1 MGASAVTRWPE
12 VTKIRV
18 MSPSTCGCSAEELR
32 DFRVARYSVET
43 AAGLAS
49 AVMVFTGNACGPA
62 GWSALALFPQP
73 AHAATTTM
81 PMARNNVDL
90 RAVLSMGETLIPL
103 AYRIGL
109 TPSRG

>member
-1 MGASAVTRWPE
+1 E

-32 DFRVARYSVET
+32 DFSVARYSVET

-62 GWSALALFPQP
+62 GLLALALSPHP
-73 AHAATTTM
+73 AQKATTTRVM
-81 PMARNNVDL
+81 THNNVGL
-90 RAVLSMGETLIPL
+90 RAFPHMGETVILL
-103 AYRIGL
+103 EYRIRL
-109 TPSRG
+109 APSRG